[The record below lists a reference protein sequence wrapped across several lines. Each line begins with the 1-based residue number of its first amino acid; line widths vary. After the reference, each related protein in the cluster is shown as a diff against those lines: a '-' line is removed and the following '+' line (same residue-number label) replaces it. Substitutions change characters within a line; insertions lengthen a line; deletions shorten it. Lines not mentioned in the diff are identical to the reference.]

1 MIHKGL
7 KPFQCTICEQ
17 RFREKSNYNFHMK
30 KHLLKLNKKIKNEKE
45 DNVKNNYEKK
55 FTYYPVIVCRDVFRV
70 RADRCLQRQ
79 L

>member
-45 DNVKNNYEKK
+45 DNVKNNYEKNDLLWK
-55 FTYYPVIVCRDVFRV
+55 II
-70 RADRCLQRQ
+70 
-79 L
+79 